1 MTRSKHVRPWDREHN
16 PHCWMQHEDCA
27 LRAAADLMEARRAHA
42 QSRRD
47 LFRVAVQPN
56 YITRRDTIELAR
68 RVLTE
73 NHELTWKRE
82 EALP

>member
-1 MTRSKHVRPWDREHN
+1 MGRAGYVREWDREHG
-16 PHCWMQHEDCA
+16 PTCWLGHEHCA

-47 LFRVAVQPN
+47 LFRTAAQPN
-56 YITRRDTIELAR
+56 YFARKDAVELAR
-68 RVLTE
+68 RVLTAA
-73 NHELTWKRE
+73 HETTWKRE